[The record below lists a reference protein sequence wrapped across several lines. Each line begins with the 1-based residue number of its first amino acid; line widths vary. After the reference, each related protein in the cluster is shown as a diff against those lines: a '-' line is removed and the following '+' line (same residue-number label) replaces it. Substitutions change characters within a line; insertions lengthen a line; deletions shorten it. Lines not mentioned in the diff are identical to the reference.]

1 MTKELLH
8 SAFDAAFDKF
18 TPALTNAVND
28 ALTGENTADNT
39 LLNAALEQVKAKA
52 KDEIV
57 ERFYLGSKD
66 QATIDD
72 LMEDLEDLVTSDA
85 VQDLISGIMGNE
97 IKTGGIEAAVR
108 AEMNGFRKSLE
119 ADVLTPE
126 FNKNKFIAKTNA
138 YFAELSADL
147 NDDTDFDTTGIVK
160 PFIAELK
167 AITRTLADSERTPED
182 VATYRQDYAKAV
194 AKYEDV
200 FADKSANQLYSLV
213 FKILRNILDLIAPFL
228 PQPAQL
234 IVSQA
239 SAFFAPS
246 KDNANNQLLKAK
258 TDELRG
264 NLDHQAIITPEAP
277 AVAM

>member
-8 SAFDAAFDKF
+8 SAFDTAFAKF
-18 TPALTNAVND
+18 APALTNAVNG
-28 ALTGENTADNT
+28 ALTGDNKAGND
-39 LLNAALEQVKAKA
+39 LLNAALDQVKAKA
-52 KDEIV
+52 KNEIV
-57 ERFYLGSKD
+57 ERFHLGSKD
-66 QATIDD
+66 PATIDE

-85 VQDLISGIMGNE
+85 VQGLISGIMGNE
-97 IKTGGIEAAVR
+97 VETGAIEAAVR
-108 AEMNGFRKSLE
+108 TEMKGFRTELE
-119 ADVLTPE
+119 SSVLKAE

-138 YFAELSADL
+138 YFKELSADL

-160 PFIAELK
+160 PFITKLK
-167 AITRTLADSERTPED
+167 AITQTLADSGRTEED

-194 AKYEDV
+194 ADYEDV

-234 IVSQA
+234 IVNQA

-246 KDNANNQLLKAK
+246 KDNANNHLLKNK
-258 TDELRG
+258 TDALIG
-264 NLDHQAIITPEAP
+264 NLDRQAVIQAP
-277 AVAM
+277 AM